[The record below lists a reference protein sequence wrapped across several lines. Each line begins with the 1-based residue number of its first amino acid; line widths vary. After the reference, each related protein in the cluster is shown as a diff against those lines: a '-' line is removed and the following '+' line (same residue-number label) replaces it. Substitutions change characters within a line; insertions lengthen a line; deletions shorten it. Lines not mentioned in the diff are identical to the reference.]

1 MRHYGSLA
9 ALALVAVLFGSGPAL
24 AEAPGVSGPRHGGG
38 QRLQQELGLTD
49 SQVQALRE
57 IRERQRGAARQ
68 VWGALVRAQAE
79 LRQLALG
86 GAADATVQAK
96 IAEIEQLHR
105 QGLELRVAT
114 LREMAPILSEEQRQK
129 LAQMSPWRW
138 HRRHHPPTPQG

>member
-9 ALALVAVLFGSGPAL
+9 TLALVAVLFGSGPVL
-24 AEAPGVSGPRHGGG
+24 ADAPGASGPRHGAG
-38 QRLQQELGLTD
+38 QRFQQELGLTD
-49 SQVQALRE
+49 SQAQALRE
-57 IRERQRGAARQ
+57 IRERQRGATRQ

-86 GAADATVQAK
+86 GAADAAVQAK

-105 QGLELRVAT
+105 QSLELRVAA

-129 LAQMSPWRW
+129 LGQMSLRPW
-138 HRRHHPPTPQG
+138 HRRHHGPTPQG

>member
-1 MRHYGSLA
+1 MRHYGFLA
-9 ALALVAVLFGSGPAL
+9 TLALVAVLFGSGPVL
-24 AEAPGVSGPRHGGG
+24 ADAPGASGPRHGAG

-68 VWGALVRAQAE
+68 VWGALVRAQTE
-79 LRQLALG
+79 LRLLALG
-86 GAADATVQAK
+86 GATDAKVQAK

-105 QGLELRVAT
+105 QSLELRVAA

-129 LAQMSPWRW
+129 LAQMSLRPW
-138 HRRHHPPTPQG
+138 HRRHHGPTPQG